1 MYILNENEKRILK
14 VMVKNARVDY
24 FRKNKHLFNEVT
36 IEDKVLCSK
45 EEFEEEI
52 AERNDSNIQAEML
65 ERVFSEP
72 NMSKIAKKVLTYN
85 EKLVL
90 FLYFVEGKTD
100 EVISE
105 ILDVNRS
112 TITKRRNNALEKL
125 REKYM
130 NGGNENV

>member
-1 MYILNENEKRILK
+1 MYILNEDEKRILK

-36 IEDKVLCSK
+36 IEDKVLYSN
-45 EEFEEEI
+45 EEFEDEI
-52 AERNDSNIQAEML
+52 AERNDSNIQVEML

-100 EVISE
+100 EVIAE
-105 ILDVNRS
+105 ILDVHRS